1 MIIVPSIAEFLAYRD
16 YGTEITS
23 LNDYLD
29 ESRASTPSGVAQL
42 LGVSDLRVKAIL
54 RMLSALDLVSR
65 TIFKGAIAEV
75 RSTPLL
81 EKAAASL
88 KAKEVLWNLEVAS
101 SVCFSGDEFERTT
114 LLTIAEIK
122 TVLQGMPEV
131 HREVNGTLST
141 AKDDLKGVV
150 VTRDQTIL
158 LNSQENYCG

>member
-16 YGTEITS
+16 YAAEINA
-23 LNDYLD
+23 LDDYLD
-29 ESRASTPSGVAQL
+29 ESIAVTPEGVAQH

-54 RMLSALDLVSR
+54 RMMDALDLVAL
-65 TIFKGAIAEV
+65 TTVKMLPTQV

-81 EKAAASL
+81 EKASASL

-101 SVCFSGDEFERTT
+101 AVCFSGDTFARTT
-114 LLTIAEIK
+114 LLTIAETK
-122 TVLQGMPEV
+122 SVLQGMPEV
-131 HREVNGTLST
+131 SREVNGTLLT

-158 LNSQENYCG
+158 LNSQETYCE